1 MKIISFTFQVH
12 IYYTWNMAL
21 LLLFYG
27 YWTLFSLML
36 KLTLHA
42 SKPAEEL
49 FVFWNPLSFLLHL
62 KNLRVSFTL
71 LCPTV
76 LFLAP

>member
-1 MKIISFTFQVH
+1 
-12 IYYTWNMAL
+12 MAL

-27 YWTLFSLML
+27 YWTLFLML

-42 SKPAEEL
+42 SKPAEGL
-49 FVFWNPLSFLLHL
+49 FVFWNPLSFLLYL

-71 LCPTV
+71 VCPTV